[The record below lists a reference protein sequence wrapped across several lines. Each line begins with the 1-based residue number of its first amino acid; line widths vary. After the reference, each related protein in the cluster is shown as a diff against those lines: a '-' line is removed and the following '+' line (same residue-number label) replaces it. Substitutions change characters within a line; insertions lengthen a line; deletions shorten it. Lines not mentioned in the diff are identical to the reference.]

1 MTQSSLLFAIKC
13 SAILYFAACT
23 GIDDLTVAKSAS
35 PLITKGVWKVDL
47 YSTSNNHKINDFAGY
62 NFVFGSTGEL
72 KAIKKGVEITGNW
85 SEDNISK
92 RINIDLGKTDHI
104 LSKLN
109 DNWNIE
115 EIANVQVNLQGS
127 GSNSADRIKF
137 TAL

>member
-13 SAILYFAACT
+13 AVILYFAAFSS
-23 GIDDLTVAKSAS
+23 IDHLTIARSAS
-35 PLITKGVWKVDL
+35 PLITKGAWRVDL
-47 YSTSNNHKINDFAGY
+47 YSAADKDKTNDLAGY

-72 KAIKKGVEITGNW
+72 KASKNGVEITGNW

-92 RINIDLGKTDHI
+92 RITFDLGKADPM
-104 LSKLN
+104 LAKLN
-109 DNWNIE
+109 DYWNIE

-127 GSNSADRIKF
+127 GCNTCDRIKI